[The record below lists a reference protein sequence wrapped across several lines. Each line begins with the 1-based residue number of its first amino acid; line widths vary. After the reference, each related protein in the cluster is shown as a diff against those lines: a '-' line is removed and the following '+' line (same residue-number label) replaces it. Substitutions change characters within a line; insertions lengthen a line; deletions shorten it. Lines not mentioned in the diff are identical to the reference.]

1 MSKIPCRKCPDCGL
15 INDITAEECVCGEDI
30 SYIPQKLY
38 ETDELP
44 PDKRGSF
51 DETQEFYSQKC
62 PACGAVNYTGDKKS
76 PVKRCFSCAKAK
88 ISSVEPTLF
97 KERTP
102 KPELPE
108 KEEPKAVISEPAKA
122 QEEPKAVTSEPAKA
136 QEEPKAVIS
145 EPAKAQEEPKAVISE
160 PAKAQEKPKAVISE
174 PVWTQSVPMSPIDEL
189 FAIDDESMSPVD
201 QLFAIDEAV
210 MPAKEEPVSASVSPA
225 PAVDPGRQ
233 EWSFRLSDM
242 EEFEKESKG
251 ERDIVLTAVRY
262 GVYSFTVT
270 ADMVKEKPFMLGRSA
285 GEYEFLSKDP
295 RVSGFH
301 CTLFMNDGQWYIQ
314 DNNSTN
320 GTFVDDTDLGD
331 GGCTDLQ
338 EGDMIKLGHS
348 ADSMEFRVSFK

>member
-122 QEEPKAVTSEPAKA
+122 QEEPKAV
-136 QEEPKAVIS
+136 
-145 EPAKAQEEPKAVISE
+145 
-160 PAKAQEKPKAVISE
+160 ISE

-210 MPAKEEPVSASVSPA
+210 MPAKEEPVSASAAPAA

>member
-122 QEEPKAVTSEPAKA
+122 QE
-136 QEEPKAVIS
+136 
-145 EPAKAQEEPKAVISE
+145 
-160 PAKAQEKPKAVISE
+160 KPKAVISE

-210 MPAKEEPVSASVSPA
+210 MPAKEEPVSASAAPAA